1 LRNSIVVEAQERA
14 QALLAAAEAR
24 ARETV
29 AEADATAAAH
39 LSEAAEAAT
48 KEMDDADEYS
58 LEVLRR
64 LQAQLNSYLDSIKT
78 SISSLEERR

>member
-1 LRNSIVVEAQERA
+1 MEAQERA
-14 QALLAAAEAR
+14 QTLLAAAEAR

-48 KEMDDADEYS
+48 KEMDDADESS

-64 LQAQLNSYLDSIKT
+64 LQGQLNSYLDSIKT
-78 SISSLEERR
+78 SIGSLEERR